1 MNQTLLQPR
10 FRGVM
15 HHIMFFVS
23 LVACV
28 PLIFKSTNSVE
39 ITSTI
44 VYSIGLLSMFGF
56 SALYH
61 RRRSTI
67 KVKKFLRKLDH
78 SGIFLMIAGT
88 FTPICLLA
96 LPVESGIKLLTIIWV
111 VAFIGILQ
119 SVFFGNIHRILRA
132 SIYLVAGY
140 VALPFISIIFMSL
153 SMSKIIL
160 VIAGGI
166 IYSVGAFAYGFKFPK
181 LNPDVFGFHEVF
193 HLLVV
198 IAAIMHFIVIYN
210 LI

>member
-23 LVACV
+23 LVACI

-67 KVKKFLRKLDH
+67 EVKRFLRKLDH

-160 VIAGGI
+160 VIAGSI

>member
-160 VIAGGI
+160 VIAGSI

>member
-160 VIAGGI
+160 VIAGSI

-198 IAAIMHFIVIYN
+198 IAAVLHFIVIYN
-210 LI
+210 LV